1 MSAQETQE
9 LLKIP
14 KQFADDLARPFIE
27 RGEQAKL
34 ITIALM
40 TREHLVMIGEP
51 GTAKSALVRRA
62 AELLNAKF
70 FIYLLTKYTEPS
82 ELFGPIDVLALKN
95 GVFKRITEGRLLE
108 AEITFLDEIFNANSG
123 ILNTLLSII
132 NERVV
137 YDQTQIHV
145 PLWSLFAAS
154 NNIPEDRELQALY
167 DRLLLR
173 DFVKPI
179 DETLWT
185 QMIKKGLELEYNPD
199 KPEKKYS
206 LEQFKKIY
214 QLLPTIDFSNVMQK
228 LPKLLVMA
236 HEKGISI
243 SDRRKG
249 KILKIIAANALVS
262 GRTYATEEDLLI
274 LKNILANTPDEYNTI
289 STILTETLKTPE
301 KYLHELIEIDNN
313 LMEIQKRLNEL
324 NTNSMS
330 STPILTDLLRSLRAT
345 HERVQKMAQDISNE
359 AVNKKANE
367 TLQLIN
373 SLLEQIAKMLGIIT

>member
-1 MSAQETQE
+1 MSTQETQE

-14 KQFADDLARPFIE
+14 KQFANDLARPFIE
-27 RGEQAKL
+27 RNEQAKL

-70 FIYLLTKYTEPS
+70 FMYLLTKYTEPS

-108 AEITFLDEIFNANSG
+108 AEIVFLDEIFNASSG

-154 NNIPEDRELQALY
+154 NNIPEDKELQALY

-173 DFVKPI
+173 DFVKPV

-214 QLLPTIDFSNVMQK
+214 QLLP
-228 LPKLLVMA
+228 
-236 HEKGISI
+236 
-243 SDRRKG
+243 
-249 KILKIIAANALVS
+249 
-262 GRTYATEEDLLI
+262 
-274 LKNILANTPDEYNTI
+274 
-289 STILTETLKTPE
+289 
-301 KYLHELIEIDNN
+301 
-313 LMEIQKRLNEL
+313 
-324 NTNSMS
+324 
-330 STPILTDLLRSLRAT
+330 
-345 HERVQKMAQDISNE
+345 
-359 AVNKKANE
+359 
-367 TLQLIN
+367 
-373 SLLEQIAKMLGIIT
+373 